1 MKGTLKA
8 AAEKIGW
15 KPHATRSG
23 RGWGIACG
31 MDANTY
37 VVHVGEVEVDKN
49 SGKVRLKRIVCAQD
63 MGLCVNPQG
72 STIQMEGCMTM
83 GMGYALTEEVKFRNG
98 KILDM
103 NFDTYAIPRFSW
115 LPTIET
121 VIVDN
126 MDKPPQG
133 GGEPGIVGVGGV
145 IATGVYD
152 ATGAKLFRMPMT
164 PKRVK
169 AALKEV

>member
-8 AAEKIGW
+8 ASEKIGW
-15 KPHATRSG
+15 KPHTIRSG

-63 MGLCVNPQG
+63 MGLSVNPQG

-98 KILDM
+98 KILDI
-103 NFDTYAIPRFSW
+103 NFDTYTIPRFSW
-115 LPTIET
+115 LPAIET

-133 GGEPGIVGVGGV
+133 GGEPGIVGVGAV
-145 IATGVYD
+145 IATGIYD
-152 ATGAKLFRMPMT
+152 ATGAKLHQMPMT

-169 AALKEV
+169 AALKKV

>member
-1 MKGTLKA
+1 
-8 AAEKIGW
+8 
-15 KPHATRSG
+15 
-23 RGWGIACG
+23 
-31 MDANTY
+31 
-37 VVHVGEVEVDKN
+37 
-49 SGKVRLKRIVCAQD
+49 
-63 MGLCVNPQG
+63 
-72 STIQMEGCMTM
+72 MTM

-133 GGEPGIVGVGGV
+133 GGEPGIAGVGGV

-169 AALKEV
+169 AALNRV